1 MNISNACLR
10 LATYIRRTTRR
21 RISST
26 AMEYTQIAKMQ
37 NRLLDLQTE
46 NHICILCSILFPT
59 LLLYIGDGIY
69 WRQLLLTQSK
79 CCNNGHDCIRIV
91 RKTCIPF
98 GRQQQLR
105 HQPVFAKENPNK
117 LCCSMRLPNLN
128 YTVWQKRIL
137 LRLFI

>member
-1 MNISNACLR
+1 MEKKNILQEIFLSKKVHRSAQVFCHLFNTEKYQRKKRIHHQTGLDAMNISNACLR

-69 WRQLLLTQSK
+69 WRQLLLT
-79 CCNNGHDCIRIV
+79 
-91 RKTCIPF
+91 
-98 GRQQQLR
+98 
-105 HQPVFAKENPNK
+105 
-117 LCCSMRLPNLN
+117 
-128 YTVWQKRIL
+128 
-137 LRLFI
+137 